1 MWTPTAAAFRKGL
14 AIRGLLS
21 QLLQAAAAVGPGQWV
36 VAAAGPAKFLQRW
49 RHLRDHFNAAL
60 GAVDCEAACGNRM
73 RT

>member
-1 MWTPTAAAFRKGL
+1 M
-14 AIRGLLS
+14 
-21 QLLQAAAAVGPGQWV
+21 LQAAAAAVGPGRWV
-36 VAAAGPAKFLQRW
+36 EVAAGPAKFLQRW